1 MRVQGDDDVTLH
13 LNLGVVNEDTDADQ
27 RLDSEDLP
35 NTLTDT
41 NGDDSIDALDLDL
54 ENLAEVDRYR
64 GNGALDTGEDVGWT
78 YDGPIESTSIGTDN
92 QILDS
97 EDLNGDG
104 VLDSID
110 AYFEVSIPLNDI
122 PNEWIKSK
130 NANGW
135 MFLSIPISKF
145 TPVGSRVPSL
155 VFVQHFRFWLSKNA
169 PGSAKGTLQWA
180 SIEIVGNKWQQGY
193 YNSFSR
199 REQLRR

>member
-1 MRVQGDDDVTLH
+1 MVSSKKT
-13 LNLGVVNEDTDADQ
+13 
-27 RLDSEDLP
+27 S
-35 NTLTDT
+35 
-41 NGDDSIDALDLDL
+41 
-54 ENLAEVDRYR
+54 
-64 GNGALDTGEDVGWT
+64 VGS
-78 YDGPIESTSIGTDN
+78 GN

-104 VLDSID
+104 VLDSTD
-110 AYFEVSIPLNDI
+110 AYFEISIRLNEI

-135 MFLSIPISKF
+135 MFLSIPLSKF

-180 SIEIVGNKWQQGY
+180 SIEIVGNKWQQGIITRATVQP
-193 YNSFSR
+193 SLEAGRTGETLSTSTIGGRHHRKIHR
-199 REQLRR
+199 RNKG